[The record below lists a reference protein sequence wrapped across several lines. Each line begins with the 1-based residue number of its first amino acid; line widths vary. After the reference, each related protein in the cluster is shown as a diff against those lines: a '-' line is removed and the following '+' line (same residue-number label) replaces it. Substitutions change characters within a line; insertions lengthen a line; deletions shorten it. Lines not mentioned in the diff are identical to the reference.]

1 MNKTNKYDIVKFIDG
16 EFELE
21 VSVSPKEETIWL
33 TQDEIGI
40 LFEKARNTITEH
52 INNIYNEKE
61 LEMNLTCRKKRRV
74 QYEGK
79 KVVQRQVKIYNL
91 DLIILIGY
99 RVNSKRAILFR
110 QWANKILKEYLLKG
124 YVINENRVIVSND
137 NYIELKNQVTSI
149 NNRLIKIEDKVL
161 DKEFSLN
168 KIFYN
173 GEFYDSY
180 TLIQS
185 IFESAN
191 NEIII
196 IDNYTDRTVIDRL
209 VVKKENV
216 RVIIYTNQQTNKI
229 RESDL
234 IMFNKQYGL
243 LEIINTNKV
252 HDRYIIIDKD
262 KLYHLG
268 HSIKDLGKKISTIS
282 ESDKELIKE
291 LLTHLN

>member
-1 MNKTNKYDIVKFIDG
+1 MNKTNNYDIVKFIDG

-21 VSVSPKEETIWL
+21 VSVSPEGNTVWL
-33 TQDEIGI
+33 TQRQMASLLMVSVDNISLHIKNI
-40 LFEKARNTITEH
+40 LK
-52 INNIYNEKE
+52 EKE
-61 LEMNLTCRKKRRV
+61 LDNSVIEESSITSID
-74 QYEGK
+74 GK
-79 KVVQRQVKIYNL
+79 KYKTKLYNL
-91 DLIILIGY
+91 DMIISVGY
-99 RVNSKRAILFR
+99 RVKSKRGIMFR
-110 QWANKILKEYLLKG
+110 QWANKVLKEYLLKG

-161 DKEFSLN
+161 DKEFSIN

-180 TLIQS
+180 TLIQK

-191 NEIII
+191 HEIII
-196 IDNYTDRTVIDRL
+196 IDNYTDRTILDRL

-216 RVIIYTNQQTNKI
+216 KVIIYTNQQTNKI

-252 HDRYIIIDKD
+252 HDRYIIIDRD

-291 LLTHLN
+291 LLTHIN